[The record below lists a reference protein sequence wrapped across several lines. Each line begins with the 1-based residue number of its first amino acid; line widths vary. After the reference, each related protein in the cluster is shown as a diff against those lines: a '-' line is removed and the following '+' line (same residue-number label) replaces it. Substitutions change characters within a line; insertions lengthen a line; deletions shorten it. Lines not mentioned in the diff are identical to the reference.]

1 LHGVGEERD
10 FVGLADGE
18 EFTPGLDDAGFVVR
32 AHHGDNAGASVGH
45 FGGKPFHVHHA
56 VISIGALDADF
67 GPSDSYLAEAEF
79 ARMVLSR
86 GENRILI
93 SDSSKFGKTAL
104 IKVCDFKDINR
115 LCRWHS

>member
-1 LHGVGEERD
+1 
-10 FVGLADGE
+10 
-18 EFTPGLDDAGFVVR
+18 VR
-32 AHHGDNAGASVGH
+32 
-45 FGGKPFHVHHA
+45 HA

-86 GENRILI
+86 GENRVML
-93 SDSSKFGKTAL
+93 SDASKFGRTAL

-115 LCRWHS
+115 LITDGIPDDKLSSALQAAGVSVNVVAH